1 MIQSLSRDQWQR
13 GTKERSDDVFLGG
26 GGSFCSRLRPP
37 ALSLYAPAHGP
48 APRRSSRRH
57 WLVGGLFFK
66 GEWSLRT
73 SITRDSAYL
82 PNV

>member
-26 GGSFCSRLRPP
+26 GGLFLLTFRTPC
-37 ALSLYAPAHGP
+37 SLYALVRGP

-73 SITRDSAYL
+73 SITRDSTYL